1 MANKNKETK
10 KAEPKKEEVKVKV
23 EPKLE
28 MVMVLRLNPKTG
40 NRDLMEVAKTDM
52 LLSQNGDVGMKDI
65 LAQSCYPV
73 IPAAS
78 VRQMSLALVA
88 KEF

>member
-1 MANKNKETK
+1 MAKKSKETK
-10 KAEPKKEEVKVKV
+10 KAEPKKEEEEVKV

-52 LLSQNGDVGMKDI
+52 LLSQNGDAGMKDI
-65 LAQSCYPV
+65 LA
-73 IPAAS
+73 
-78 VRQMSLALVA
+78 
-88 KEF
+88 

>member
-1 MANKNKETK
+1 MAKDKKETK
-10 KAEPKKEEVKVKV
+10 KAEPKKEVKKEVKE
-23 EPKLE
+23 EPKTE

-65 LAQSCYPV
+65 LA
-73 IPAAS
+73 
-78 VRQMSLALVA
+78 
-88 KEF
+88 

>member
-1 MANKNKETK
+1 MAKKSKETK
-10 KAEPKKEEVKVKV
+10 KAEPKKEEEEVKV

-65 LAQSCYPV
+65 LA
-73 IPAAS
+73 
-78 VRQMSLALVA
+78 
-88 KEF
+88 

>member
-1 MANKNKETK
+1 MAKKSKETK
-10 KAEPKKEEVKVKV
+10 KAEPKKEEKEVKV

-28 MVMVLRLNPKTG
+28 MIMVLRLNPKTG

-65 LAQSCYPV
+65 LA
-73 IPAAS
+73 
-78 VRQMSLALVA
+78 
-88 KEF
+88 

>member
-1 MANKNKETK
+1 MAKNSKETK
-10 KAEPKKEEVKVKV
+10 KAEPKKEEEQVKT

-65 LAQSCYPV
+65 LA
-73 IPAAS
+73 
-78 VRQMSLALVA
+78 
-88 KEF
+88 